1 MKYKIFC
8 GFAVLVFAVAMTPA
22 QTKLSSSGKCGKPA
36 EQHEMAAGDQIGHVF
51 TLASGKCVTKGE
63 VAGGKRTN
71 WLQDSSGPNSLCSG
85 HEGRKAR
92 RKRQGGRMRKAYLL
106 VAAMLLA
113 GIPASAKEPQAGTI
127 VSESS
132 VACGSQVTKNKKGT
146 MEVLCQEYVVRTET
160 TEYHVRQEKAAKQEM
175 IPVNTSIEFT
185 LDKDK
190 MKFKANGKK
199 YEYIVVSESAVTA
212 AKP

>member
-1 MKYKIFC
+1 VEKRKDPTQKNNPKSGPDPKRAADASHRRADAMARYFWETRSEKWLAGNGRIGYKI
-8 GFAVLVFAVAMTPA
+8 
-22 QTKLSSSGKCGKPA
+22 
-36 EQHEMAAGDQIGHVF
+36 
-51 TLASGKCVTKGE
+51 
-63 VAGGKRTN
+63 
-71 WLQDSSGPNSLCSG
+71 SSGPNSLCSG

-92 RKRQGGRMRKAYLL
+92 RKRQGGRMKKAYLL

-113 GIPASAKEPQAGTI
+113 GIPAPAKEPQAGTI